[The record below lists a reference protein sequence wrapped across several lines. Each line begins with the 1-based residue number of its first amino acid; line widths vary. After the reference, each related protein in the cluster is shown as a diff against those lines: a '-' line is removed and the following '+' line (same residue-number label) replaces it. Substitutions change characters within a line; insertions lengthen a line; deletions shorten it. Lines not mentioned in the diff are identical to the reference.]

1 MEETKGMS
9 IRRQLVDLSM
19 SIVMVAI
26 LLSTGVTLALTLR
39 EEYRHM
45 EESLTDLSMLLS
57 RTPVVR
63 SALESAEGGEDLD
76 GFLQEMEEDVASVD
90 LVVVADANGRV
101 CYAPDESL
109 VGLSF
114 SQEAV
119 DALQNG
125 EEICLRPAN
134 LALDT
139 QQGVCAAVRDKE
151 GRLIGMVFSGIYRR
165 SVTRLVLG
173 TVAQFVGV
181 ALAVG
186 IIAGIMS
193 VRRSKRIKQSLLGHE
208 PDAFARLFLQRQ
220 DILEAL
226 EEGILAIDRDSRVIY
241 LNAAA
246 ARMLSLDRES
256 AVGQGLHDIYP
267 RSTLDRILKTGQ
279 PEYNVSLE
287 SLKHVRV
294 LSDRVPI
301 REGKEIA
308 GAVGIFRNRT
318 EVTRLAED
326 LTGVR
331 HMVDAMR
338 AYTHEFMNKLHVI
351 LGLLQL
357 GEIRQAQ
364 EYIMDTS
371 RIQQEAV
378 GRIAR
383 CIKEPSV
390 AALLVGK
397 ASHCAELGIR
407 FTLDGTS
414 RFTAATLPPE
424 ACVTLLGNLIENAA
438 DCLNQSPRSAKEIT
452 VAVREEE
459 DGLWLCV
466 EDTGPGIAPD
476 LRGKLFQPGVSTKGS
491 GRGTG
496 LSLVREVVEAYRG
509 EIRVE
514 SEPGMG
520 TSFFLSFRRGTE
532 GAQSEEEET

>member
-173 TVAQFVGV
+173 TVAQFVG
-181 ALAVG
+181 
-186 IIAGIMS
+186 
-193 VRRSKRIKQSLLGHE
+193 
-208 PDAFARLFLQRQ
+208 
-220 DILEAL
+220 
-226 EEGILAIDRDSRVIY
+226 
-241 LNAAA
+241 
-246 ARMLSLDRES
+246 
-256 AVGQGLHDIYP
+256 
-267 RSTLDRILKTGQ
+267 
-279 PEYNVSLE
+279 
-287 SLKHVRV
+287 
-294 LSDRVPI
+294 
-301 REGKEIA
+301 
-308 GAVGIFRNRT
+308 
-318 EVTRLAED
+318 ED
-326 LTGVR
+326 
-331 HMVDAMR
+331 
-338 AYTHEFMNKLHVI
+338 
-351 LGLLQL
+351 
-357 GEIRQAQ
+357 
-364 EYIMDTS
+364 
-371 RIQQEAV
+371 
-378 GRIAR
+378 
-383 CIKEPSV
+383 
-390 AALLVGK
+390 
-397 ASHCAELGIR
+397 
-407 FTLDGTS
+407 
-414 RFTAATLPPE
+414 
-424 ACVTLLGNLIENAA
+424 
-438 DCLNQSPRSAKEIT
+438 
-452 VAVREEE
+452 
-459 DGLWLCV
+459 
-466 EDTGPGIAPD
+466 
-476 LRGKLFQPGVSTKGS
+476 
-491 GRGTG
+491 
-496 LSLVREVVEAYRG
+496 
-509 EIRVE
+509 
-514 SEPGMG
+514 
-520 TSFFLSFRRGTE
+520 
-532 GAQSEEEET
+532 

>member
-1 MEETKGMS
+1 MEQNKRRS

-19 SIVMVAI
+19 SIVIVAI
-26 LLSTGVTLALTLR
+26 LLSTGVTLALTLW
-39 EEYRHM
+39 EEYRHIG
-45 EESLTDLSMLLS
+45 ESLTDLSMLLS

-63 SALESAEGGEDLD
+63 AAVTSQEGNEALDVL
-76 GFLQEMEEDVASVD
+76 LWEMVEDVESVD
-90 LVVVADANGRV
+90 LVAVADRDGV
-101 CYAPDESL
+101 ILYGPDDMLE
-109 VGLSF
+109 GQTI

-119 DALQNG
+119 EALKGG
-125 EEICLRPAN
+125 EEVCLLRSDPVM
-134 LALDT
+134 DT
-139 QQGVCAAVRDKE
+139 QQGAYAAVRDQS
-151 GRLIGMVFSGIYRR
+151 GALTGIVFTGMYRR
-165 SVTRLVLG
+165 SVTRLVVR
-173 TVAQFVGV
+173 TVAQFCGV

-186 IIAGIMS
+186 IVAAALS
-193 VRRSKRIKQSLLGHE
+193 AQRSQRIKESLLGHE

-226 EEGILAIDRDSRVIY
+226 EEGILAIDRDSKVIY

-246 ARMLSLDRES
+246 ARMLSLDREG
-256 AVGQGLHDIYP
+256 AVGRSLHEVYP
-267 RSTLDRILKTGQ
+267 RSTMDRILHTGK

-308 GAVGIFRNRT
+308 GVVGIFRNRT

-357 GEIRQAQ
+357 GETKQAQ
-364 EYIMDTS
+364 QYIMDTS

-378 GRIAR
+378 GRIAQ
-383 CIKEPSV
+383 CIRDPSV

-407 FTLDGTS
+407 FTLDAS
-414 RFTAATLPPE
+414 SCFSAAWLPSE
-424 ACVTLLGNLIENAA
+424 ACITLLGNLIENAA
-438 DCLNQSPRSAKEIT
+438 DCLNQSPREAKEIT
-452 VAVREEE
+452 VAIQEEE
-459 DGLWLCV
+459 EGMWLCV

-476 LRGKLFQPGVSTKGS
+476 LQGKLFQPGVSTKGR

-509 EIRVE
+509 QIRVE

-520 TSFFLSFRRGTE
+520 TTFFITFRTTPDPAPE
-532 GAQSEEEET
+532 KEET

>member
-1 MEETKGMS
+1 MEERTS
-9 IRRQLVDLSM
+9 IRHQMVGLSM
-19 SIVMVAI
+19 RVVLVAI
-26 LLSTGVTLALTLR
+26 LLSTGATLGLTLM

-45 EESLTDLSMLLS
+45 EENLTDLSMLLS

-63 SALESAEGGEDLD
+63 GAMRSEEQGALLNAL
-76 GFLQEMEEDVASVD
+76 LVEMVEDVESVD
-90 LVVVADANGRV
+90 LVAAADAGGTVR
-101 CYAPDESL
+101 YAPDAAL
-109 VGLSF
+109 VGAQLPE
-114 SQEAV
+114 EAV
-119 DALQNG
+119 SVLREG
-125 EEICLRPAN
+125 EEVCIRSGGLVA
-134 LALDT
+134 DT
-139 QQGVCAAVRDKE
+139 ERGAYAAVREED
-151 GRLIGMVFSGIYRR
+151 GTLIGVVFAGMYRR
-165 SVTRLVLG
+165 SVAQLVVR
-173 TVAQFVGV
+173 TVLQFLCV
-181 ALAVG
+181 AAAAAVVAGGLAVQ
-186 IIAGIMS
+186 
-193 VRRSKRIKQSLLGHE
+193 RSKRIKKALLGHE

-246 ARMLSLDRES
+246 ARMLSIGREQ
-256 AVGQGLHDIYP
+256 AVGKLLREVYP
-267 RSTLDRILKTGQ
+267 CSTMDRILQTGR

-331 HMVDAMR
+331 HMVDALR

-357 GEIRQAQ
+357 GETQKAQ
-364 EYIMDTS
+364 QYIMDTT

-378 GRIAR
+378 GRITR
-383 CIKEPSV
+383 CIRDPSV

-407 FTLDGTS
+407 FTLDGGS
-414 RFTAATLPPE
+414 SLTAGGSLPPE
-424 ACVTLLGNLIENAA
+424 ACITLLGNLIENAA
-438 DCLNQSPRSAKEIT
+438 DCLNQSPREEKEIT
-452 VAVREEE
+452 VAILEE
-459 DGLWLCV
+459 DDSLLVCV
-466 EDTGPGIAPD
+466 EDNGPGIAPD
-476 LRGKLFQPGVSTKGS
+476 LKSQMFQPGVSTKGKD
-491 GRGTG
+491 RGTG
-496 LSLVREVVEAYRG
+496 LALVREVVEAYRG
-509 EIRVE
+509 QIRVE

-520 TSFFLSFRRGTE
+520 TSFFVTFRRKAEKEE
-532 GAQSEEEET
+532 G